1 MKTTTIRLSAVAA
14 IVCSLSAC
22 SGLVERVEN
31 DAANNADRGKR
42 LAQNT
47 GKIERTGPHAQ
58 AVVFEKGIFIGKTA
72 NKLPVEKKLP
82 AVFSEPAWFDRSV
95 GSLQEFAER
104 ISTRSGV
111 PTKVGADA
119 TQVAIRAQSAGGA
132 TIGQSPM
139 GAMAP
144 GLPPV
149 PSAIPTMQG
158 ATGGQYGQGIVQPVR
173 ITYSSGDLKGLLDAA
188 VARFGVSWKYED
200 GVVKFFHMESKTYSI
215 RAVPGD
221 ASLNATVGSQT
232 GNNGTSSGG
241 GSSSSLG
248 GTSSGTSQVSTSNA
262 QSTQVT
268 SSLSVWKGMQDS
280 IGAMLSPGGKVVSSP
295 ATGTITVTETPDVLA
310 RVTEFVETQNA
321 LIGKQVMI
329 NATILRV
336 ANTEK
341 ENFGIS
347 WSLVWKDLQNKY
359 GVTNKFTPDTGGSS
373 FSGAI
378 ISPTSK
384 WTGSSIVIDALS
396 QQGTV
401 NLETSA
407 SVTALNNQPT
417 PIQVASQ
424 TTYLASSSTTTVPNA
439 GTTTA
444 ITPGT
449 VSSGFT
455 MTILPSVM
463 QDGSIIMQFQSDISA
478 LKNIRTI
485 TSGTAS
491 IEAPELDTRNF
502 LQRVTMKSGE
512 TLIISGFEQ
521 TDGNINR
528 SGVASPNNWILG
540 GGRKGSYGKEVMVI
554 LLTPIVL

>member
-1 MKTTTIRLSAVAA
+1 MKTTAIRLTTIAA
-14 IVCSLSAC
+14 LVGTLSAC
-22 SGLVERVEN
+22 SGLSERVEN
-31 DAANNADRGKR
+31 DAATNAERGKR
-42 LAQNT
+42 LAQNA
-47 GKIERTGPHAQ
+47 GKIEKAGPHAQ
-58 AVVFEKGIFIGKTA
+58 AVIFEKGIFIGKTS
-72 NKLPVEKKLP
+72 NKLPVETKLP

-111 PTKVGADA
+111 PTKVGTDA
-119 TQVAIRAQSAGGA
+119 AQIAARAQAAGGA
-132 TIGQSPM
+132 TIGQAPNGLM
-139 GAMAP
+139 GST
-144 GLPPV
+144 LPPV
-149 PSAIPTMQG
+149 PSAMPMAPG
-158 ATGGQYGQGIVQPVR
+158 VGGGFGQGVVQPVR
-173 ITYSSGDLKGLLDAA
+173 ITYSSGDLRGLLDSA

-200 GVVKFFHMESKTYSI
+200 GVIKFFHMESKTYSI

-221 ASLNATVGSQT
+221 ASLNATVGSQS
-232 GNNGTSSGG
+232 GNSGTSGGSSGVGG
-241 GSSSSLG
+241 GSSSG
-248 GTSSGTSQVSTSNA
+248 ATQVSTANA
-262 QSTQVT
+262 QSTQVS
-268 SSLSVWKGMQDS
+268 SSLSVWKGLQDS
-280 IGAMLSPGGKVVSSP
+280 IGAMLSPSGKVISSP

-310 RVTEFVETQNA
+310 RVTDFIETQNA

-347 WSLVWKDLQNKY
+347 WNLVWSDLKNKY
-359 GVTNKFTPDTGGSS
+359 GVTNKFTPDAGGSS

-384 WTGSSIVIDALS
+384 WTGSTLVIDALS

-463 QDGSIIMQFQSDISA
+463 QDGTIIMQFQSDISA
-478 LKNIRTI
+478 LKGIRSI
-485 TSGTAS
+485 TSGTAT

-528 SGVASPNNWILG
+528 SGVAAPDNWLLG
-540 GGRKGSYGKEVMVI
+540 GGRKSSYGKEVMVI
-554 LLTPIVL
+554 LLTPVVL